1 MGRPVLLASASAL
14 AHAPGLIPIGS
25 RPSRQ
30 LARDA
35 GLLDRMR
42 ASWRGYNEAVGYAPN
57 QAFIGAIHPRAMGP
71 RPHVGRVSEGAS
83 RSAGDGEVIPE
94 AELFGLLAIAD
105 QFKRVTLTERASSLA
120 HEALAVHPL
129 SRFFPIN
136 RSTFTIGDCD
146 SKVKSGA
153 LAMDFGSGELAGAI
167 EAGHDEDTS
176 LAPSVLIEN
185 LACKATGALALA
197 LLLDRHAIDPAE
209 IDFVIGC
216 SEEAV
221 GDRYQRGGGNLGKAI
236 AEMTGCLEASGAD
249 VKNFC
254 AAPVPAMVIAASL
267 VAAGV
272 FRRVAVVGGGSL
284 PKLGMKFEGHLKHE
298 MPILEDMLGAVA
310 AVIGEDDGVSPVIRL
325 DSVGRHRVRA
335 GSSAEAIMDELVTA
349 PLARLGLRMT
359 DVDQYATE
367 LHNPELTEPQ
377 GGGNVP
383 ERNYRM
389 LAAMAVRRGLIGRD
403 EMARFVTDRGLPGF
417 APTQGHIASAFCYVS
432 HARRA
437 LTDSSDVNRI
447 MMLAKGSLFLGMMT
461 GQSDGMSFLLER
473 NRG

>member
-1 MGRPVLLASASAL
+1 MVRPVLLAAATVL
-14 AHAPGLIPIGS
+14 AHAPGMVPLGS

-30 LARDA
+30 IARDPA
-35 GLLDRMR
+35 LIERIR
-42 ASWRGYNEAVGYAPN
+42 ASSRSYEDAVAYAPN
-57 QAFIGAIHPRAMGP
+57 QAFIGAIHPRAMGLP
-71 RPHVGRVSEGAS
+71 PHAGQRVAGAGRFA
-83 RSAGDGEVIPE
+83 ATGEIMPE
-94 AELFGLLAIAD
+94 EELFGLIALAD
-105 QFKRVTLTERASSLA
+105 HFKHVMLTDRASRLA
-120 HEALAVHPL
+120 NDALAAHPL
-129 SRFFPIN
+129 GPFFASKLAALP
-136 RSTFTIGDCD
+136 SGDCEP
-146 SKVKSGA
+146 KAASGA
-153 LAMDFGSGELAGAI
+153 LAIRFANGDLAGTI
-167 EAGHDEDTS
+167 EAGHDEDAS
-176 LAPSVLIEN
+176 LTAEVLAEN

-197 LLLDRHAIDPAE
+197 HLLGRQTIDPAQ
-209 IDFVIGC
+209 IDFVISC

-236 AEMTGCLEASGAD
+236 AEMTGCVEASGAD

-254 AAPVPAMVIAASL
+254 AAPIPAMVIAASM

-284 PKLGMKFEGHLKHE
+284 PKLGMKYEGHLKHE
-298 MPILEDMLGAVA
+298 MPILEDVLGGVA
-310 AVIGEDDGVSPVIRL
+310 AVIGEDDGISPVVRL

-335 GSSAEAIMDELVTA
+335 GSSAEAIMDELVTT

-389 LAAMAVRRGLIGRD
+389 LAAIAVRRGLIGRD
-403 EMARFVTDRGLPGF
+403 DMAQFVAERGMPGF
-417 APTQGHIASAFCYVS
+417 APTQGHIASAFCYVE
-432 HARRA
+432 HARRS
-437 LTDSSDVNRI
+437 LIEKSGVDRI